1 MEPKRTV
8 YYTDPL
14 NDDFAHTN
22 IRAKDVGADFP
33 FIHKSVLW
41 NVWPSAYIIVL
52 PSPSS
57 L

>member
-22 IRAKDVGADFP
+22 IHAKDVGADFP

-41 NVWPSAYIIVL
+41 NVLAQCV
-52 PSPSS
+52 
-57 L
+57 